1 MAISKTQPMR
11 SAEIELVDTVND
23 LDTDNTANKASI
35 ESLQG
40 QIGDGFSTLGT
51 TVTSVTNALSRA
63 VQTLSDELGV
73 GFTSQNT
80 VAAAIGS
87 ISDELGDG
95 FDSQNTV
102 AAAIGSIL
110 QTIGDASSLPV
121 GSDLIDVLEAL
132 TAFSGRFRIG
142 ETEEIELSAG
152 SPYASSEVFA
162 TPFGQTDNCIL
173 YAQVISSEPTNRF
186 DLTITDCSSTSF
198 SYSVAANDSDPYT
211 IRIGYVAVCTNA

>member
-35 ESLQG
+35 ESLQA

-63 VQTLSDELGV
+63 VQT
-73 GFTSQNT
+73 
-80 VAAAIGS
+80 

-95 FDSQNTV
+95 FNTQNTV
-102 AAAIGSIL
+102 TAAIGSIV

-121 GSDLIDVLEAL
+121 GSDIIDVLETL

-142 ETEEIELSAG
+142 ETEEIELSDGA
-152 SPYASSEVFA
+152 PYSSSETFA

-173 YAQVISSEPTNRF
+173 YAQVISGEPTNRF
-186 DLTITDCSSTSF
+186 DLTILDCTNVGF
-198 SYSVAANDSDPYT
+198 SYSVAATDTDTYT
-211 IRIGYVAVCTNA
+211 IRVGYIAICTNA

>member
-35 ESLQG
+35 ESLQD
-40 QIGDGFSTLGT
+40 QIGNGFSELGT

-63 VQTLSDELGV
+63 VQT
-73 GFTSQNT
+73 
-80 VAAAIGS
+80 

-102 AAAIGSIL
+102 TAAIGSIV
-110 QTIGDASSLPV
+110 QVIGDTSSLPV
-121 GSDLIDVLEAL
+121 GSDIIDLLETL

-142 ETEEIELSAG
+142 ETEEIELTDG
-152 SPYASSEVFA
+152 DPYASSETFA
-162 TPFGQTDNCIL
+162 TPFGQNDNCIL
-173 YAQVISSEPTNRF
+173 YAQVISGEPTNLF
-186 DLTITDCSSTSF
+186 DLTIIDCTSVGF
-198 SYSVAANDSDPYT
+198 SYSVAPTDTDPYT
-211 IRIGYVAVCTNA
+211 IRVGYIAVCTNA

>member
-23 LDTDNTANKASI
+23 LDTDNTENKASI

-63 VQTLSDELGV
+63 VQT
-73 GFTSQNT
+73 
-80 VAAAIGS
+80 

-102 AAAIGSIL
+102 TDAIGSIV

-121 GSDLIDVLEAL
+121 GSDIIDLLEVL

-142 ETEEIELSAG
+142 ETEEIELSDG
-152 SPYASSEVFA
+152 TPYAASEVFA

-186 DLTITDCSSTSF
+186 DLTITDCSSTGF
-198 SYSVAANDSDPYT
+198 SYSVAATDSDPYT
-211 IRIGYVAVCTNA
+211 IRVGYVAVCTNA